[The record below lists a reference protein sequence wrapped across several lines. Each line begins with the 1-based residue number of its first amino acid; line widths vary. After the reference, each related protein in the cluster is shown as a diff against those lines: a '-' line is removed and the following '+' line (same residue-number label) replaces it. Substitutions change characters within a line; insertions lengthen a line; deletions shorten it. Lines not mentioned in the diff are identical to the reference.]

1 MPIMTITTLKNK
13 SPEDKAKLAK
23 ELTEEIHA
31 VTKLPYSI
39 IRVIFREIPFG
50 SYAVAGEIIEPDADG
65 QVQDDDT
72 FLRILLITGRTA
84 AEKENISEHLA
95 AVIRR
100 NPAFSGGA
108 IRIIIEET
116 PEENFYRSNV
126 RP

>member
-13 SPEDKAKLAK
+13 SQEDKAKLAK
-23 ELTEEIHA
+23 ELTEEVHA

-39 IRVIFREIPFG
+39 IRVIFREISFG
-50 SYAVAGEIIEPDADG
+50 SYAVAGEIIEPDANG

-95 AVIRR
+95 AVLRR

-126 RP
+126 RS